1 MIDTDVDTID
11 KLAMGLSGVLA
22 FLSLIGLGI
31 IEILAGQPYNP
42 APMTNE
48 AGEVIATP
56 AIDPSLRVGLLI
68 AAFLVLFLWG
78 LYKMATTTPAR
89 KMARRQRDV
98 TAD

>member
-1 MIDTDVDTID
+1 MIDTDVDMID
-11 KLAMGLSGVLA
+11 KLAMGLSAVLA

-31 IEILAGQPYNP
+31 IELLAGQPYNP
-42 APMTNE
+42 APMTND
-48 AGEVIATP
+48 AGEVIASP

-78 LYKMATTTPAR
+78 LYKMATSRPAR
-89 KMARRQRDV
+89 DLTRRERDV